1 VAEAERWVAVPRQGD
16 GWLRQRDVCHS
27 DMGGCGREMGG
38 YAEAERW
45 VAEPERS
52 VSQ

>member
-1 VAEAERWVAVPRQGD
+1 MAEAERWVAVPRQGD